1 MQKNTFATLAAAAL
15 IAVGASVG
23 VNRFALSQTSPAPAA
38 TAPTTAA
45 TTGASPA
52 LLPSLA
58 PMLEK
63 VSPGVV
69 NISVKGSV
77 EVAQNPLLQDP
88 NFRRFFN
95 DPMFRRFF
103 GDQGQPGDQQPKER
117 ETQAVGSGVIID
129 AAQGYVVTNN
139 HVVDNAKEILVTL
152 TDRRQLPAEVVGTDP
167 ESDLALI
174 KVKGDN
180 LTQVT
185 MGDSDQ
191 LKIGDFVVALG
202 NPFGL
207 GQTATLGIVSA
218 LGRTG
223 LGIESY
229 ENFIQTDAS
238 INPGN
243 SGGALVTQDGR
254 LVGINT
260 AILSRSGG
268 NVGIGF
274 AIPIDMVKNI
284 TTQLAQNGKVQRGRL
299 GVFIQDVT
307 PDIADAMNLKV
318 VGGALVSRVAPG
330 SAAEKAGLR
339 VGDVV
344 TSLNGRPVTNSADLR
359 NRVGLMGPGSKV
371 ELSVLR
377 DGKETKVSTTLGEQ
391 DVAETDAKAKT
402 EVKAD
407 AKSSLAGATLS
418 AIPKDNPLSGKV
430 EGVFIESVQ
439 PGSKI
444 AQAGIQAGD
453 IVTSANQK
461 AVKTPAEL
469 QAAAKDVG
477 DKPLL
482 LNVRRGEGSLFVV
495 VR

>member
-1 MQKNTFATLAAAAL
+1 MQKNSLVTLAAAAL
-15 IAVGASVG
+15 IAVGAAAGASHL
-23 VNRFALSQTSPAPAA
+23 ALGQSPAPTTPAPAA
-38 TAPTTAA
+38 TGQS
-45 TTGASPA
+45 GASA
-52 LLPSLA
+52 TLLPSLA
-58 PMLEK
+58 PMLER

-69 NISVKGSV
+69 NISVKGTV

-103 GDQGQPGDQQPKER
+103 GDQGQDDQPKER
-117 ETQAVGSGVIID
+117 EVQAVGSGVIID
-129 AAQGYVVTNN
+129 AKNGYVVTNN
-139 HVVDNAKEILVTL
+139 HVVEHAKEILVTL

-167 ESDLALI
+167 DSDIALI
-174 KVKGDN
+174 KVHGDN
-180 LTQVT
+180 LTQVP
-185 MGDSDQ
+185 MGDSES

-243 SGGALVTQDGR
+243 SGGALVTQDGK

-274 AIPIDMVKNI
+274 AIPIDMVRNI
-284 TTQLAQNGKVQRGRL
+284 TTQLAEHGKVQRGRL
-299 GVFIQDVT
+299 GVYIQDVT
-307 PDIADAMNLKV
+307 PDIADAMGLKS

-339 VGDVV
+339 PGDVV
-344 TSLNGRPVTNSADLR
+344 TTLNDRPVNNSADLR
-359 NRVGLMGPGSKV
+359 NRVGLMGPGTKV
-371 ELSVLR
+371 ALTVLR

-391 DVAETDAKAKT
+391 DMAENENKEKSD
-402 EVKAD
+402 VKAD
-407 AKSSLAGATLS
+407 EKGKLAGATLS
-418 AIPKDNPLSGKV
+418 TIPKDNPLAGKV
-430 EGVFIESVQ
+430 EGVLIENVQ
-439 PGSKI
+439 SDSKV
-444 AQAGIQAGD
+444 AKAGIQAGD

-461 AVKTPAEL
+461 PVKTPAEL
-469 QAAAKDVG
+469 QAAAKAAG
-477 DKPLL
+477 DKALL
-482 LNVRRGEGSLFVV
+482 LNIRRGDGAIFVV
-495 VR
+495 IR

>member
-1 MQKNTFATLAAAAL
+1 MQKNSLVTLAAAAL
-15 IAVGASVG
+15 IAVGAAAG
-23 VNRFALSQTSPAPAA
+23 VSHFALGQASPVPSSPAPAA
-38 TAPTTAA
+38 TAPS
-45 TTGASPA
+45 GAGAA
-52 LLPSLA
+52 LLPSLS
-58 PMLEK
+58 PMLER

-69 NISVKGSV
+69 NISVKGTV

-88 NFRRFFN
+88 NFRRFFD
-95 DPMFRRFF
+95 DPAFRRFF
-103 GDQGQPGDQQPKER
+103 GDRGPQDDQPKER
-117 ETQAVGSGVIID
+117 EVQAVGSGVIID
-129 AAQGYVVTNN
+129 AKQGYVVTNN
-139 HVVDNAKEILVTL
+139 HVVEKAKEILVTL
-152 TDRRQLPAEVVGTDP
+152 TDRRQLPATVVGTDP
-167 ESDLALI
+167 DSDLALI
-174 KVKGDN
+174 KVQGDN
-180 LTQVT
+180 LTQVPF
-185 MGDSDQ
+185 GDSEQ

-207 GQTATLGIVSA
+207 GQTATFGIVSA

-274 AIPIDMVKNI
+274 AIPIEMVRYI
-284 TTQLAQNGKVQRGRL
+284 TSQLAQNGKVQRGRL

-307 PDIADAMNLKV
+307 PDIAEAMGLKS

-339 VGDVV
+339 AGDVV
-344 TSLNGRPVTNSADLR
+344 TTLNGKPVNNSADLR
-359 NRVGLMGPGSKV
+359 NRVGLMGPGAKV
-371 ELSVLR
+371 DLGVLR

-391 DVAETDAKAKT
+391 DVAEADTKAKT
-402 EVKAD
+402 DVKPDTAG
-407 AKSSLAGATLS
+407 KLAGATLTP
-418 AIPKDNPLSGKV
+418 IPKDHPLAGKV
-430 EGVFIESVQ
+430 EGVLIQSVD
-439 PGSKI
+439 PGSKV

-461 AVKTPAEL
+461 PVKTPADL
-469 QAAAKDVG
+469 QAIAKEVG
-477 DKPLL
+477 DKALL
-482 LNVRRGEGSLFVV
+482 LNVQRGDGAIFVV